1 MPRCRM
7 LLWICNF
14 LRLVLDHPI
23 RMPHAQDQH
32 DVDLERVTQVVIER
46 HQGNRNDQDR
56 LAVVVGSEGR
66 VQRVRETEG
75 GGRE

>member
-1 MPRCRM
+1 
-7 LLWICNF
+7 
-14 LRLVLDHPI
+14 
-23 RMPHAQDQH
+23 MPHAQDQH

-56 LAVVVGSEGR
+56 LAVVVGSGGR